1 VPRSPIK
8 TWFFALTVV
17 RKGDQFLV
25 VQEADR
31 GQLWYLPAGRIEPG
45 ESLTDGARREVLEE
59 AGIPVVL
66 EGILRL
72 EHTPHKDGTARLRV
86 IFVARPAD
94 DTPPK
99 SVPDGESL
107 RAAWV
112 TLDELD
118 RLPLRGA
125 EVCELFHAVASGAV
139 VAPLS
144 LLRRE

>member
-1 VPRSPIK
+1 VPRAPIK

-17 RKGDQFLV
+17 RKGDHFLV

-31 GQLWYLPAGRIEPG
+31 DQLWYLPAGRIEPG
-45 ESLTDGARREVLEE
+45 ESLADGARREVLEE

-66 EGILRL
+66 EGILRFQ
-72 EHTPHKDGTARLRV
+72 HTPHKNGTARLRI

-99 SVPDGESL
+99 SVPDRESL

-118 RLPLRGA
+118 RLPLRGG
-125 EVCELFHAVASGAV
+125 EVCELCHAVASGAV
-139 VAPLS
+139 VAPLT
-144 LLRRE
+144 LLGRE